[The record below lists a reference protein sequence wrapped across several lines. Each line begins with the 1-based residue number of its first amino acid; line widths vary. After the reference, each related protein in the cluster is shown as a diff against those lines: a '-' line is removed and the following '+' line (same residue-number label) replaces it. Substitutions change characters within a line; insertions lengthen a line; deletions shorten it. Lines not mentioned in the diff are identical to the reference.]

1 MKYKAF
7 LLSLLTLL
15 ISCSLPKGTARL
27 SGDFENLGN
36 EAVYLYTEDGV
47 FEGID
52 TLKMESGK
60 FQKDFSLGEEPVLV
74 TMLFPNFSRRYII
87 LTPGEEVTISGD
99 ANSLMQAE
107 VVGTEDNE
115 ALTAFR
121 KNYLEKP
128 MNEQRLAAVK
138 FIEDHPSSLASLAL
152 FRTYFVD
159 MPTMDAP
166 TARRLL
172 KLMEKDLGTVS
183 AYRLTAQLMNQQ
195 LRTAVGE
202 PLPAFSGTT
211 LDGRTISHTDF
222 RGKPLLVMC
231 VGMWNPDSRAYLA
244 RLRNIQRTVPN
255 VQCLLVSFDLD
266 RSHIADLLRR
276 DSISVPTLFD
286 GKALQSPF
294 YTDFGVKAVPEV
306 FLVNSQGRITARD
319 LREDQ
324 LQTAV
329 EGLK

>member
-1 MKYKAF
+1 MNYKGF
-7 LLSLLTLL
+7 LFVFLGLLVA
-15 ISCSLPKGTARL
+15 CSLPKGTARL

-47 FEGID
+47 FEGVD
-52 TLKMESGK
+52 TLRMESGK
-60 FQKDFSLGEEPVLV
+60 FKKDFSLGGEPVLV

-107 VVGTEDNE
+107 VVGTEENE

-128 MNEQRLAAVK
+128 ESEQRLAAVK

-172 KLMEKDLGTVS
+172 KLMEKDLKHIP
-183 AYRLTAQLMNQQ
+183 AYRTTAQLMQHQ

-202 PLPAFSGTT
+202 PLPAFSATT
-211 LDGRTISHTDF
+211 LDGRTISHTNF

-244 RLRNIQRTVPN
+244 RLRNIQRTVPK

-286 GKALQSPF
+286 GRSLHSPL
-294 YTDFGVKAVPEV
+294 YETFGVRMVPEV

>member
-1 MKYKAF
+1 MNYKGF
-7 LLSLLTLL
+7 LFVFLGLLVA
-15 ISCSLPKGTARL
+15 CSVPKGTARL

-47 FEGID
+47 FEGVD
-52 TLKMESGK
+52 TLRMESGK
-60 FQKDFSLGEEPVLV
+60 FKKDFSLGGEPVLV

-128 MNEQRLAAVK
+128 ESEQRLAAVK

-159 MPTMDAP
+159 IPTTDAP
-166 TARRLL
+166 QARRLL
-172 KLMEKDLGTVS
+172 KTMEKNLKHIP
-183 AYRLTAQLMNQQ
+183 AYRMTAQLMQHQ

-202 PLPAFSGTT
+202 PLPAFSATT
-211 LDGRTISHTDF
+211 LDGRSLTQADF
-222 RGKPLLVMC
+222 KGQPLVVMC
-231 VGMWNPDSRAYLA
+231 VGMWNPDSRAYLS
-244 RLRNIQRTVPN
+244 RLRELQRTVPK
-255 VQCLLVSFDLD
+255 VRYLLVSFDLEA
-266 RSHIADLLRR
+266 HQIADFLRR
-276 DSISVPTLFD
+276 DSIAVPTLFD
-286 GKALQSPF
+286 GRSLHSPL
-294 YTDFGVKAVPEV
+294 YETFGVRMVPEV

-324 LQTAV
+324 LQRAV